1 MMQMPGADRPDWLR
15 ATLLGLLVL
24 VHLLALL
31 GLNVHR
37 LRPAQPVA
45 GKALIQFKL
54 LPARVP
60 TRQAHLP
67 AQPRHSILR
76 LSPAAATRATAVG
89 PELPGPDSRARQT
102 ATTPVQASESNETA
116 AVQAS
121 AQRLNL
127 ALPAKPASGAQP
139 APAQWAAMD
148 PRANSHRPDFGERMA
163 AALGSDPRLREEIIN
178 PGHRRIR
185 QGSRCVDVQDTR
197 NAQINPFNENAR
209 MGPKLMSA
217 CK

>member
-1 MMQMPGADRPDWLR
+1 MQMPGADRPDWLR
-15 ATLLGLLVL
+15 GTLLALLVL
-24 VHLLALL
+24 MHLLALQ
-31 GLNVHR
+31 GLNGHR
-37 LRPAQPVA
+37 QSPAQPAA
-45 GKALIQFKL
+45 GKALIQISL

-60 TRQAHLP
+60 ARQVRLP
-67 AQPRHSILR
+67 AQPRHSALR
-76 LSPAAATRATAVG
+76 RSAAATALTPAVN
-89 PELPGPDSRARQT
+89 PEMPNPDSQDRQA
-102 ATTPVQASESNETA
+102 ATTPDKASESTGPA
-116 AVQAS
+116 PVKPL

-127 ALPAKPASGAQP
+127 ALPGKPASGAQP

-163 AALGSDPRLREEIIN
+163 AAIGSDPTLREEIIN

-185 QGSRCVDVQDTR
+185 QGSRCLDLKDTR
-197 NAQINPFNENAR
+197 NSQINPFDETAR